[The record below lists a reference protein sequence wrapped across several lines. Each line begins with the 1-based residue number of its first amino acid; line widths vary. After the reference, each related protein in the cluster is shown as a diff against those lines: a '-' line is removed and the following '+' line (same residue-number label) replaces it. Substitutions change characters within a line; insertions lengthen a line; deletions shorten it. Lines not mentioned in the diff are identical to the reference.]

1 MEALVA
7 GGEVAAGAERGHHL
21 GVEPDLV
28 RGRREVCYGVRESSF
43 KREVVRAGAAC
54 HGGHARR
61 IQNDQQVIPSVSE
74 KLASAAALQGV
85 VAVTTVR
92 ARAVERVC

>member
-28 RGRREVCYGVRESSF
+28 RGGREVCYGVRESSF
-43 KREVVRAGAAC
+43 KREVVRAAAAC

-61 IQNDQQVIPSVSE
+61 IQNDQQVIPRVSE
-74 KLASAAALQGV
+74 KLASTAALERV
-85 VAVTTVR
+85 VPVAAVRT
-92 ARAVERVC
+92 RAVERIS